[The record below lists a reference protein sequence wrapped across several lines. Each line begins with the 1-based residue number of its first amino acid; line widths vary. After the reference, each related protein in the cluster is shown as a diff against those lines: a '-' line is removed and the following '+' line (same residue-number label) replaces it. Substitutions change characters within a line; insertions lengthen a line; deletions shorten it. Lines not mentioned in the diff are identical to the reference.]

1 MPGAGWAECLVCMD
15 CLREA
20 LKTLVV
26 DPRKGPV
33 WQKAKCR
40 PRMGGGAGLP
50 MREALLPAR
59 SRPPALGIHLGFTG
73 LKSSL
78 PTDVQ
83 GEGSRGCLAPCFP
96 CEAFSRKPSLT
107 NCAHSY
113 PM

>member
-1 MPGAGWAECLVCMD
+1 MPGAGWAERLVCMD

-20 LKTLVV
+20 SKTLVV
-26 DPRKGPV
+26 GPRKGPV

-40 PRMGGGAGLP
+40 PRMGGGVGLP

-83 GEGSRGCLAPCFP
+83 RAKALVAASPLASPVRPSPGSLP
-96 CEAFSRKPSLT
+96 
-107 NCAHSY
+107 
-113 PM
+113 

>member
-1 MPGAGWAECLVCMD
+1 MPGAGWAESLVCVD

-20 LKTLVV
+20 SKILVV
-26 DPRKGPV
+26 GPRKGPV

-50 MREALLPAR
+50 VREALLPAS
-59 SRPPALGIHLGFTG
+59 SRPPSLGIHLGFTG

-83 GEGSRGCLAPCFP
+83 KAKALMAASALASPVRSSPGSLP
-96 CEAFSRKPSLT
+96 
-107 NCAHSY
+107 
-113 PM
+113 